1 MFGPLAVICVKYWQ
15 GASYCRY
22 PASTKIQLAQ
32 TLRRSDDSQEKGVLV
47 AQRVKVSQRRK
58 VSLSVGGECEW
69 LREED
74 GAAQADRQPGRQR
87 GVYALSLI

>member
-58 VSLSVGGECEW
+58 VSQDVSETVRDIRKG
-69 LREED
+69 
-74 GAAQADRQPGRQR
+74 PGIRCCK
-87 GVYALSLI
+87 